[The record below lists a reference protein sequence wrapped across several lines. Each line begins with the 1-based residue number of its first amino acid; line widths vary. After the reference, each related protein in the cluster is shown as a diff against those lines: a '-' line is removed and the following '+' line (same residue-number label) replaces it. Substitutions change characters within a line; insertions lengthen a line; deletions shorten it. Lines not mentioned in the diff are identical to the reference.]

1 MKSHSEIP
9 RDVVRFMN
17 GISDELG
24 FDRDYWWKR
33 EKQDRTPPEAALVL
47 MLALLRLRVRYEW
60 NTVSMSEAL
69 PLSRGML
76 YDYLHKIETLTI
88 FEPELKRACGKLEGY
103 QAGKFILHQFSSVTR
118 LCLGKG
124 G

>member
-24 FDRDYWWKR
+24 FARDYWWKR

-60 NTVSMSEAL
+60 NTVSMAEAM

-76 YDYLHKIETLTI
+76 YDYLRKSETLTI
-88 FEPELKRACGKLEGY
+88 FEPDLTRACGKLEGY
-103 QAGKFILHQFSSVTR
+103 QAGKFIRHQFSGVTR

-124 G
+124 V

>member
-1 MKSHSEIP
+1 MQSRSEIP

-33 EKQDRTPPEAALVL
+33 QTQDRTPPEASLVL

-60 NTVSMSEAL
+60 NTVSMAEAM

-76 YDYLHKIETLTI
+76 YDYLKKIETLTI
-88 FEPELKRACGKLEGY
+88 FEPDLKRACSKLEGY
-103 QAGKFILHQFSSVTR
+103 QAGQFILHQFSSVTR